1 MIILLLS
8 CCNTYTKI
16 FLNNSL
22 LHSQKH
28 HFGWI
33 SSSNFYYIFG
43 REFWN
48 LQMDSPPYK
57 KWSSDPLGSKVANHV
72 DHSFHVTCPT
82 RRMGFIFWYIYK
94 PRALVATPFW
104 LLYFPFHSLRVL
116 IILYMLSP
124 SFSTR
129 THLPH
134 ITLASKYVIASCL
147 LLHLLSCLNTPFL
160 FKHRFCYLN
169 NICHSGGKAYFFCH
183 VIVRS

>member
-1 MIILLLS
+1 MQGTSIRD
-8 CCNTYTKI
+8 TKHDEI
-16 FLNNSL
+16 WMLF
-22 LHSQKH
+22 
-28 HFGWI
+28 
-33 SSSNFYYIFG
+33 
-43 REFWN
+43 
-48 LQMDSPPYK
+48 
-57 KWSSDPLGSKVANHV
+57 ANIH
-72 DHSFHVTCPT
+72 DRS
-82 RRMGFIFWYIYK
+82 
-94 PRALVATPFW
+94 VATPFW

-169 NICHSGGKAYFFCH
+169 NICHSGGKAYVLSLYCKKFLV
-183 VIVRS
+183 VIFKRKGQLLFLSLQILHKKRDFYGYDF

>member
-1 MIILLLS
+1 MNLGGRGGFT
-8 CCNTYTKI
+8 CCVLGC
-16 FLNNSL
+16 FSNSNRD
-22 LHSQKH
+22 
-28 HFGWI
+28 I
-33 SSSNFYYIFG
+33 
-43 REFWN
+43 
-48 LQMDSPPYK
+48 
-57 KWSSDPLGSKVANHV
+57 
-72 DHSFHVTCPT
+72 
-82 RRMGFIFWYIYK
+82 
-94 PRALVATPFW
+94 VATPFW

-169 NICHSGGKAYFFCH
+169 NICHSGGKAYFLSRYCKKFSCDFQTKRSELLFCSNSILVTLFSISFITRAYYFIH
-183 VIVRS
+183 VVAIIFHTHAPPSHHASIKVRHSILSPVTSIVMP